1 MKFCVDTRTQYM
13 SANVTLPPQQH
24 FLSAQYVHVDTVI
37 VDAILR
43 KSTRGSFRQWD
54 KNDYHLAVTRLQ
66 MSHTDGGFGLTP
78 NVIAQTSAKVV
89 MASRFLGLVGS
100 LPLDEQHL
108 WLQNQLVHDPDTWTT
123 PHLLHLKREYVT
135 LVDKYG

>member
-43 KSTRGSFRQWD
+43 KGTRDSFRLSER
-54 KNDYHLAVTRLQ
+54 YA
-66 MSHTDGGFGLTP
+66 GLIP
-78 NVIAQTSAKVV
+78 IVG
-89 MASRFLGLVGS
+89 MAIIL
-100 LPLDEQHL
+100 E
-108 WLQNQLVHDPDTWTT
+108 
-123 PHLLHLKREYVT
+123 
-135 LVDKYG
+135 